1 MGNGCSRAVAQG
13 NFYEVVKNKKP
24 LISYDAA
31 LLSID
36 TKEKMDR
43 LRLH

>member
-1 MGNGCSRAVAQG
+1 MGAAVQLHKG
-13 NFYEVVKNKKP
+13 NKNFYEVVKNKT